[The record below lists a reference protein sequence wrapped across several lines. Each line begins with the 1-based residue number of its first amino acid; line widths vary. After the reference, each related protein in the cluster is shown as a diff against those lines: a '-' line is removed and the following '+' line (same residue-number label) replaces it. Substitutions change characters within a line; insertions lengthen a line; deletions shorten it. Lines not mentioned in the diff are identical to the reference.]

1 MATIVEYKKDDI
13 VYLEG
18 SFEMAMYHI
27 IKGSVLVYA
36 NYKKDSEMVLKEQKE
51 GEYFGH
57 LELIEAIPRSATII
71 ANNDVI
77 LEKID
82 GDEFGLYLSNNP
94 DEYMTIL
101 TQMSS
106 RLREIG
112 DSLHEVYLTI
122 DEYLNEERKHKRDE
136 SFFNRLSKII
146 KISKW
151 NKE

>member
-1 MATIVEYKKDDI
+1 MSTIVEYKKGDI

-27 IKGSVLVYA
+27 QKGSVLVYA
-36 NYKKDSEMVLKEQKE
+36 NYKKDSEMILKEQKE

-57 LELIEAIPRSATII
+57 LDLIEAIPRSASVI
-71 ANNDVI
+71 AKEDVV

-82 GDEFGLYLSNNP
+82 GDEFGTYLSENP
-94 DEYMTIL
+94 EEYMKIL

-122 DEYLNEERKHKRDE
+122 DEYLSEEIKQKNDT